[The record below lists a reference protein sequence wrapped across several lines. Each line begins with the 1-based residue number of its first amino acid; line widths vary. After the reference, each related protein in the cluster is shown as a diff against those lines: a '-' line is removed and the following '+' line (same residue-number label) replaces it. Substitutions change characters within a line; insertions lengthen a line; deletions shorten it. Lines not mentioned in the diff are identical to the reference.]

1 MYRIYIA
8 EDDEG
13 IARAISKGLSGW
25 ELDTRCAADF
35 RHITDEIAE
44 YQPHLVLMDITLPF
58 CNGLYWCGELR
69 KSSSVPV
76 MFISSANDNMN
87 IVMAMNMGGDDFIA
101 KPFDM
106 SVLTAK
112 YRRCCGAPT
121 TSHSRWGSSS
131 TGGQG

>member
-25 ELDTRCAADF
+25 ELDTRCATDF

-58 CNGLYWCGELR
+58 CNGRADMKASGIGLYLCRRICRALGHTISAESSGSGTTVSIGLGRNRVDLR
-69 KSSSVPV
+69 E
-76 MFISSANDNMN
+76 
-87 IVMAMNMGGDDFIA
+87 
-101 KPFDM
+101 
-106 SVLTAK
+106 
-112 YRRCCGAPT
+112 
-121 TSHSRWGSSS
+121 
-131 TGGQG
+131 

>member
-44 YQPHLVLMDITLPF
+44 YQPH
-58 CNGLYWCGELR
+58 
-69 KSSSVPV
+69 
-76 MFISSANDNMN
+76 
-87 IVMAMNMGGDDFIA
+87 
-101 KPFDM
+101 
-106 SVLTAK
+106 
-112 YRRCCGAPT
+112 
-121 TSHSRWGSSS
+121 
-131 TGGQG
+131 Q

>member
-76 MFISSANDNMN
+76 
-87 IVMAMNMGGDDFIA
+87 
-101 KPFDM
+101 
-106 SVLTAK
+106 
-112 YRRCCGAPT
+112 
-121 TSHSRWGSSS
+121 SSS
-131 TGGQG
+131 I